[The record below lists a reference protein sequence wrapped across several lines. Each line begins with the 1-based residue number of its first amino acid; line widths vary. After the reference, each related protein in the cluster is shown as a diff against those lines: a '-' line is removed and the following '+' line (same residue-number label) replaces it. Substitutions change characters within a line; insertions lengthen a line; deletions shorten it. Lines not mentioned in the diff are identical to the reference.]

1 MDTTQLKNSTP
12 DPTFP
17 TMMGG
22 SPDAAMG
29 MPSGASGGA
38 EMPMPMPEN
47 SGLPAEGEL
56 GSVPLDMTGEDT
68 EEPEGPSGDP
78 KTDGLKR
85 QLLQK
90 MMENL
95 LNKPGRSVN
104 ELVNGV
110 KAVIGAYKNYAKEW
124 DSLSGISEAPLPP
137 AGSAPAGGG
146 EIQAILDKIQ
156 AEKGGAGAA
165 PSPSMSSGGTAV
177 PPPPPIGP
185 MDKGPSGL
193 GGPGFRQPAPVNR
206 LGIWGY

>member
-1 MDTTQLKNSTP
+1 MEMPQLKNSSP
-12 DPTFP
+12 DPMMP

-22 SPDAAMG
+22 TPDAAMG
-29 MPSGASGGA
+29 MPSGPTGA
-38 EMPMPMPEN
+38 EMPPMGSDMGQSQDALMN
-47 SGLPAEGEL
+47 SETEETPTPAECA
-56 GSVPLDMTGEDT
+56 T
-68 EEPEGPSGDP
+68 GDP

-110 KAVIGAYKNYAKEW
+110 KAVIGAYKNYSKEW
-124 DSLSGISEAPLPP
+124 DNLSGVAEAPLPP
-137 AGSAPAGGG
+137 GGSNPSAGGSSS
-146 EIQAILDKIQ
+146 EIQAILDKIKAQ
-156 AEKGGAGAA
+156 KGDSGA
-165 PSPSMSSGGTAV
+165 SSMPINSDSTAI

-193 GGPGFRQPAPVNR
+193 GGPGYKQPAPINR